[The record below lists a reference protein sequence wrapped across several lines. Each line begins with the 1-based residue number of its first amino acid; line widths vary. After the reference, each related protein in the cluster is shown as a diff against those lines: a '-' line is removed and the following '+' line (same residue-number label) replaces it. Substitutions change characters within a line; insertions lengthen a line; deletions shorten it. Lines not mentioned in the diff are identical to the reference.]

1 MRQDALLRFIEV
13 RLSTLAHGD
22 EQNHL
27 LPASV
32 NFFDSLV
39 LQSRYVLQMNI
50 NGLQC

>member
-1 MRQDALLRFIEV
+1 MRQDALLQFIEV
-13 RLSTLAHGD
+13 RLSTLAYGD
-22 EQNHL
+22 KQNHR

-50 NGLQC
+50 NWFQS